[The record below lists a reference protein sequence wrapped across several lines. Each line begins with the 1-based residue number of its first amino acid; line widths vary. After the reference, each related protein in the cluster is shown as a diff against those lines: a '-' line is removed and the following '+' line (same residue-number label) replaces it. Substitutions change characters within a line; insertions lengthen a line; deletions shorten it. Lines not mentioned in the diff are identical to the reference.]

1 MSRFTQKI
9 KKQSS
14 GTACVAILSAGI
26 GKRIKSYEPRSLIK
40 IGNKTLIE
48 HQITVLEN
56 SFDNPDIIL
65 VTGYST
71 NRIIRKTK
79 NKVRIV
85 ENQIYNETTSSESLR
100 LAINNTT
107 SNSMFF
113 FHGDLYFNLDTM
125 KELRYDRSFL
135 IIDNQDQISS
145 KEVGITVVNKRA
157 TILSYGLNTKWCQM
171 AYITGKEFEIAKNL
185 YLRGNETIK
194 KMLLFEI
201 LNLIISKGGSFI
213 CHEPQDM
220 SILEIDCMRDL
231 SNESFNIE

>member
-9 KKQSS
+9 KKESNS
-14 GTACVAILSAGI
+14 TTCVVILSAGV

-48 HQITVLEN
+48 HQISVLQN

-85 ENQIYNETTSSESLR
+85 ENQIYDQTTSSESLR

-113 FHGDLYFNLDTM
+113 FHGDLYFNLNTLSNL
-125 KELRYDRSFL
+125 KYDKSFL
-135 IIDNQDQISS
+135 IVDNQNQINS
-145 KEVGITVVNKRA
+145 KEVGITIVNKRA
-157 TILSYGLNTKWCQM
+157 TILSYGLTTKWCQM
-171 AYITGKEFEIAKNL
+171 AYITGKEFETIKNI

-201 LNLIISKGGSFI
+201 INLAISKGGSFI
-213 CHEPQDM
+213 CHEPENM

-231 SNESFNIE
+231 ANENFNIK

>member
-1 MSRFTQKI
+1 MSRFTQKN

-113 FHGDLYFNLDTM
+113 FHGDFT
-125 KELRYDRSFL
+125 L
-135 IIDNQDQISS
+135 I
-145 KEVGITVVNKRA
+145 
-157 TILSYGLNTKWCQM
+157 
-171 AYITGKEFEIAKNL
+171 
-185 YLRGNETIK
+185 
-194 KMLLFEI
+194 
-201 LNLIISKGGSFI
+201 
-213 CHEPQDM
+213 
-220 SILEIDCMRDL
+220 
-231 SNESFNIE
+231 

>member
-9 KKQSS
+9 KKESS
-14 GTACVAILSAGI
+14 GTACVAILSAGV

-40 IGNKTLIE
+40 IGNRTLIE
-48 HQITVLEN
+48 HQISVLEN
-56 SFDNPDIIL
+56 SFYNPDIIL

-85 ENQIYNETTSSESLR
+85 ENQLYESTTSSESLR

-107 SNSMFF
+107 SNSIFC
-113 FHGDLYFNLDTM
+113 FHGDLYFNLNTLSNL
-125 KELRYDRSFL
+125 KYDKSFL
-135 IIDNQDQISS
+135 IIDNQNQINN
-145 KEVGITVVNKRA
+145 KEVGLTIVNKRA
-157 TILSYGLNTKWCQM
+157 TILSYGLTTKWCQM
-171 AYITGKEFEIAKNL
+171 AYITGKEFETIKNI

-201 LNLIISKGGSFI
+201 INLVISKGGSFI
-213 CHEPQDM
+213 CHEPENM

-231 SNESFNIE
+231 ANENFNIK